1 MIMDTFLID
10 LYDRGM
16 AKVAVAGPST
26 PPAPVAA
33 AVKPLDAEIKA
44 PAKKTTPPEEPTAA
58 EKKAELVLT
67 AMRATR
73 NAPGHIKQAAAR
85 YLGQK
90 LARR

>member
-1 MIMDTFLID
+1 MDTFLTD

-16 AKVAVAGPST
+16 AKVAVAGPPT
-26 PPAPVAA
+26 PPCPEAS
-33 AVKPLDAEIKA
+33 AVKSLDAEIKA

-73 NAPGHIKQAAAR
+73 NAPEHIKHAAAR

-90 LARR
+90 LARK

>member
-1 MIMDTFLID
+1 MDTFLTD

-26 PPAPVAA
+26 PPVPVAS